1 MIWVNGKE
9 IKQEHFS
16 AGELK
21 IKLFGNSRSRVDLIW
36 HYENDAEFFTVA
48 CIREYY
54 ATQECILY
62 LPYLCHARQDRVK
75 NPEDVFTLK
84 TFAHLIN
91 SLNFERVY
99 VWDAHSNVGP
109 ALIDRCVNVSAQNY
123 IEEAIKQLK
132 WSLENEFCPGDGTT
146 VVNPKITLFFPD
158 EGAQKRYG
166 DMFPDYKQAF
176 GIKNR
181 NWETGKIVNY
191 MIVGEENI
199 KDNHILII
207 DDICSYGNTFV
218 KAAEALHEA
227 GAETISLYITHCEE
241 AIGKGDVFKCNLIE
255 DVFTTNSLVRSEET
269 NSKLTIIH

>member
-9 IKQEHFS
+9 IEQEHFS

-21 IKLFGNSRSRVDLIW
+21 IKLFGNGRTRVDLVW

-62 LPYLCHARQDRVK
+62 LPYLPHARMDRVK

-109 ALIDRCVNVSAQNY
+109 ALIDRCHDVTAKNW
-123 IEEAIKQLK
+123 IEESIKQLGYTQN
-132 WSLENEFCPGDGTT
+132 SLC
-146 VVNPKITLFFPD
+146 LFFPD

-166 DMFPDYKQAF
+166 GMFPEYTQAF
-176 GIKNR
+176 GIKKR
-181 NWETGKIVNY
+181 NWETQKIEGY

-199 KDNHILII
+199 KDKYVLII

-218 KAAEALHEA
+218 KAAEAIREA
-227 GAETISLYITHCEE
+227 GAVDVSLYVTHCED
-241 AIGKGDVFKCNLIE
+241 AISKGDIFKNNIFE
-255 DVFTTNSLVRSEET
+255 NVFTTNSIVRSEET
-269 NSKLTIIH
+269 NQNLIIV

>member
-21 IKLFGNSRSRVDLIW
+21 IKLFGNGRTRVDLVW
-36 HYENDAEFFTVA
+36 HYESDAEFFTVA

-62 LPYLCHARQDRVK
+62 LPYLPHARMDRVK

-109 ALIDRCVNVSAQNY
+109 ALIDRCHDVTAKNW
-123 IEEAIKQLK
+123 IEEAIKQLGYAQN
-132 WSLENEFCPGDGTT
+132 SLC
-146 VVNPKITLFFPD
+146 LFFPD

-166 DMFPDYKQAF
+166 GMFPEYTQAF
-176 GIKNR
+176 GIKKR
-181 NWETGKIVNY
+181 NWETQKIEGY

-199 KDNHILII
+199 KDKYVLII

-218 KAAEALHEA
+218 KAAEAIREA
-227 GAETISLYITHCEE
+227 GAVDVSLYVTHCED
-241 AIGKGDVFKCNLIE
+241 AISKGDIFKNNIFE
-255 DVFTTNSLVRSEET
+255 NVFTTNSIVRSEET
-269 NSKLTIIH
+269 NQNLIIV

>member
-1 MIWVNGKE
+1 MIYVNGKE
-9 IKQEHFS
+9 ITQDHFS

-21 IKLFGNSRSRVDLIW
+21 IKLRPSIRDRVDIAW
-36 HYENDAEFFTVA
+36 HYESDAELFTVA

-62 LPYLCHARQDRVK
+62 LPYLPSARMDRVK

-91 SLNFERVY
+91 SLMFDKV
-99 VWDAHSNVGP
+99 VCWDVHSNVSL
-109 ALIDRCVNVSAQNY
+109 ALIDRIENVNPMVW
-123 IEEAIKQLK
+123 IDEAIQMLGYSKD
-132 WSLENEFCPGDGTT
+132 SLC
-146 VVNPKITLFFPD
+146 LFFPD

-166 DMFPDYKQAF
+166 EMFPEYKQAF
-176 GIKNR
+176 GIKKR
-181 NWETGKIVNY
+181 NWETGKIEGF

-199 KDNHILII
+199 KDHEVLII

-227 GAETISLYITHCEE
+227 GAAGINLYVTHCED
-241 AIGKGDVFKCNLIE
+241 AIAKGNVFTCGLI
-255 DVFTTNSLVRSEET
+255 DHVFTTDSLVRSAET
-269 NSKLTIIH
+269 DAKLYHV

>member
-1 MIWVNGKE
+1 MIWVNGKKIE
-9 IKQEHFS
+9 QDHFS

-21 IKLFGNSRSRVDLIW
+21 IKLWPSNRSRIDLVW
-36 HYENDAEFFTVA
+36 HYENDAELFTVA

-54 ATQECILY
+54 ATQDCILY
-62 LPYLCHARQDRVK
+62 LPYLPSARMDRVK

-109 ALIDRCVNVSAQNY
+109 ALIDRCHDVNALTWIQ
-123 IEEAIKQLK
+123 EAITQLGYAK
-132 WSLENEFCPGDGTT
+132 ENIC
-146 VVNPKITLFFPD
+146 LFFPD

-166 DMFPDYKQAF
+166 GMFPDYKQAF

-181 NWETGKIVNY
+181 NWETGKIEGY
-191 MIVGEENI
+191 MIVGEDNV

-227 GAETISLYITHCEE
+227 GANGIDLYVTHCEE
-241 AIGKGDVFKCNLIE
+241 AVVRGDVFKCGLI
-255 DVFTTNSLVRSEET
+255 DKVFTTDSLVRSEEA
-269 NSKLTIIH
+269 NSKLTIV

>member
-21 IKLFGNSRSRVDLIW
+21 IKLFGNGRSRVDLVW

-109 ALIDRCVNVSAQNY
+109 ALIDRCIDVSAQNY

-166 DMFPDYKQAF
+166 GMFPDYKQAF

-255 DVFTTNSLVRSEET
+255 NVFTTNSLIRSEET

>member
-1 MIWVNGKE
+1 MIWVNGRE
-9 IKQEHFS
+9 VVQDHFA

-21 IKLFGNSRSRVDLIW
+21 IKLWPSNKSRIDLVW
-36 HYENDAEFFTVA
+36 HYENDAELFTVA

-54 ATQECILY
+54 ATQDCILY
-62 LPYLCHARQDRVK
+62 LPYLPSARMDRVK

-109 ALIDRCVNVSAQNY
+109 ALIDRCVDVSAQNY
-123 IEEAIKQLK
+123 IEEAIKQLGYAK
-132 WSLENEFCPGDGTT
+132 NSIC
-146 VVNPKITLFFPD
+146 LFFPD

-166 DMFPDYKQAF
+166 TMFPDYSQAF
-176 GIKNR
+176 GIKKR
-181 NWETGKIVNY
+181 NWETQRIEGY

-199 KDNHILII
+199 KDKYVLII

-218 KAAEALHEA
+218 KAAEAIKAA
-227 GAETISLYITHCEE
+227 GAVDISLYITHCED
-241 AIGKGDVFKCNLIE
+241 AISKGDIFKKNIFE
-255 DVFTTNSLVRSEET
+255 NVFTTNSLIRIEET